1 MEKGST
7 TGQGCYTTTTKQ
19 RENPEEEEEE
29 IQKKNNIFFF
39 FLKKLHGLPEQL
51 CRGPT
56 PPLCSDVIT
65 RRSRWNLAGPTKPCR
80 PFDSLIYPLGSFP
93 PAHWKRKTQ
102 NNQKMVLPSPQ
113 LHLCRESMQR
123 PPQSALMNGTH
134 THTHTQVPFWFS
146 PSTPIE
152 IRGRSWRRQAVRPGN
167 LVYTHT

>member
-1 MEKGST
+1 
-7 TGQGCYTTTTKQ
+7 
-19 RENPEEEEEE
+19 
-29 IQKKNNIFFF
+29 
-39 FLKKLHGLPEQL
+39 LHGLPEQL

-113 LHLCRESMQR
+113 LHLCRESIATPASIR
-123 PPQSALMNGTH
+123 TDERH
-134 THTHTQVPFWFS
+134 THTEFLFGSLLLP
-146 PSTPIE
+146 
-152 IRGRSWRRQAVRPGN
+152 RSR
-167 LVYTHT
+167 

>member
-1 MEKGST
+1 
-7 TGQGCYTTTTKQ
+7 
-19 RENPEEEEEE
+19 
-29 IQKKNNIFFF
+29 
-39 FLKKLHGLPEQL
+39 LHGLPEQL

-113 LHLCRESMQR
+113 LHLCRESIATPASIR
-123 PPQSALMNGTH
+123 TDERHTH
-134 THTHTQVPFWFS
+134 THTHTSSFLVLSFYPDRDKGEELEKAGSQARQLGIH
-146 PSTPIE
+146 THK
-152 IRGRSWRRQAVRPGN
+152 RR
-167 LVYTHT
+167 